1 MRFFYL
7 CPFPFSLRGPGLT
20 PTTAHSRPTTY
31 LPSTSLPHDSPAAER
46 PPAFPLQ
53 PAIPPDLARTGL
65 RMRKLRAPPPPWQ
78 LQARV
83 PLEPLARIALTHP
96 HPPAQDFS
104 SVPHSIS
111 VGRASRRSTTP
122 ARSTPAPGAKH
133 ETRVF
138 PRPRQTRNTKHAC
151 FTAGRQTRNTKHKHM
166 RGDNGRAPVCLD
178 ACSTIKRRCAL
189 RRPCS
194 RVGE

>member
-31 LPSTSLPHDSPAAER
+31 LPSTSLPHDSPAER

-151 FTAGRQTRNTKHKHM
+151 FTAGRQTRNTKHKHVQGGKST
-166 RGDNGRAPVCLD
+166 RRRCRRRAPH
-178 ACSTIKRRCAL
+178 AAMPTRTT
-189 RRPCS
+189 
-194 RVGE
+194 G